1 MMRGIPVNI
10 RSTTI
15 VAVRRDGKVAMA
27 GDGQVTLGEKTV
39 IKHGATK
46 VRTLSDGQILAGF
59 AGSAADAVTLFDM
72 FERKLKDHSSQLVR
86 AAVEMG
92 KEWRTDR
99 YLRRLEA
106 LLLVADRQTTLV
118 ISGSG
123 DIIEPD
129 EGVLAIGSGGPYA
142 MAAGLALL
150 RHSDLSAREI
160 ALEALRI
167 TSEICVFTNSR
178 ISIVELP

>member
-1 MMRGIPVNI
+1 MSI

-15 VAVRRDGKVAMA
+15 VAVRRGEQVALA

-46 VRTLSDGQILAGF
+46 VRTLSEGDILAGF
-59 AGSAADAVTLFDM
+59 AGSAADAITLFEM
-72 FERKLKDHSSQLVR
+72 FERKLKDHSNQLVR

-92 KEWRTDR
+92 QEWRSDR
-99 YLRRLEA
+99 YLRKLEA
-106 LLLVADRQTTLV
+106 LLLVADRKTTLI

-129 EGVLAIGSGGPYA
+129 EGILAIGSGGSYA

-150 RHSDLSAREI
+150 RHSQLTAREI
-160 ALEALRI
+160 ALEALGI
-167 TSEICVFTNSR
+167 TSEICVFTNNR
-178 ISIVELP
+178 ISIVELS

>member
-1 MMRGIPVNI
+1 MNI

-15 VAVRRDGKVAMA
+15 IAVRRFDQVALA
-27 GDGQVTLGEKTV
+27 GDGQVTLGEKTIV
-39 IKHGATK
+39 KHGATK
-46 VRTLSDGQILAGF
+46 VRTLSDGKILAGF
-59 AGSAADAVTLFDM
+59 AGSAADAITLFEM
-72 FERKLKDHSSQLVR
+72 FERKLKDHSNQLVR

-92 KEWRTDR
+92 QEWRSDR
-99 YLRRLEA
+99 YLRKLEA
-106 LLLVADRQTTLV
+106 LLLVADRQNTLL

-129 EGVLAIGSGGPYA
+129 DGVLAIGSGGPYA

-150 RHSDLSAREI
+150 KHSDLSARDI

-167 TSEICVFTNSR
+167 TSDICVFTNDR

>member
-1 MMRGIPVNI
+1 
-10 RSTTI
+10 
-15 VAVRRDGKVAMA
+15 VRRFDQVALA
-27 GDGQVTLGEKTV
+27 GDGQVTLGEKTIV
-39 IKHGATK
+39 KHGATK
-46 VRTLSDGQILAGF
+46 VRTLSDGKILAGF
-59 AGSAADAVTLFDM
+59 AGSAADAITLFEM
-72 FERKLKDHSSQLVR
+72 FERKLKDHSNQLVR

-92 KEWRTDR
+92 QEWRSDR
-99 YLRRLEA
+99 YLRKLEA
-106 LLLVADRQTTLV
+106 LLLVADRQNTLV

-129 EGVLAIGSGGPYA
+129 DGVLAIGSGGPYA

-150 RHSDLSAREI
+150 KHSDLSARDI

-167 TSEICVFTNSR
+167 TSDICVFTNDR

>member
-1 MMRGIPVNI
+1 MNI

-15 VAVRRDGKVAMA
+15 IAVRKAGEVVLA

-59 AGSAADAVTLFDM
+59 AGSAADAITLFER
-72 FERKLKDHSSQLVR
+72 FERKLKDHSNQLVR

-92 KEWRTDR
+92 QDWRSDR
-99 YLRRLEA
+99 YLRKLEA
-106 LLLVADRQTTLV
+106 LLLVADRETTLV
-118 ISGSG
+118 ISGTG

-150 RHSDLSAREI
+150 NHSELSAREI

-167 TSEICVFTNSR
+167 TSEICVFTNDR
-178 ISIVELP
+178 ISIVDLPKEL

>member
-1 MMRGIPVNI
+1 VGI

-15 VAVRRDGKVAMA
+15 VAVRRSGQVALA
-27 GDGQVTLGEKTV
+27 GDGQVTLGEKTI

-46 VRTLSDGQILAGF
+46 IRTLSDGQILAGF
-59 AGSAADAVTLFDM
+59 AGSLADAITLYDM
-72 FERKLKDHSSQLVR
+72 FERTLKDNSNHLVR
-86 AAVEMG
+86 AAVKLG
-92 KEWRTDR
+92 QEWRSDR
-99 YLRRLEA
+99 YLRKLEA
-106 LLLVADRQTTLV
+106 LLLVADRETTLV

-150 RHSDLSAREI
+150 RHSDLSAKEI
-160 ALEALRI
+160 ALEAMRI
-167 TSEICVFTNSR
+167 TSEICVFTNDR
-178 ISIVELP
+178 ISLVELPAR

>member
-1 MMRGIPVNI
+1 MSI

-15 VAVRRDGKVAMA
+15 VAVRRLDEVALA

-46 VRTLSDGQILAGF
+46 VRTLCDGQILAGF
-59 AGSAADAVTLFDM
+59 AGSAADAITLFEM
-72 FERKLKDHSSQLVR
+72 FERKLKDYAGQLVR

-92 KEWRTDR
+92 QDWRSDR
-99 YLRRLEA
+99 YLRKLEA

-129 EGVLAIGSGGPYA
+129 EGVLAIGSGGSYA

-150 RHSDLSAREI
+150 RHSELSAREI
-160 ALEALRI
+160 ALEALQI
-167 TSEICVFTNSR
+167 TSEICVFTNNR
-178 ISIVELP
+178 ISIVELS

>member
-1 MMRGIPVNI
+1 VNI

-15 VAVRRDGKVAMA
+15 IAVRKAHQVAMA

-46 VRTLSDGQILAGF
+46 VRTLSDGEILAGF
-59 AGSAADAVTLFDM
+59 AGSAADAITLFEL
-72 FERKLKDHSSQLVR
+72 FEKKLKDHSNQLVR
-86 AAVEMG
+86 AAVEMSQ
-92 KEWRTDR
+92 EWRSDR

-106 LLLVADRQTTLV
+106 LLLVADDHSTLV

-129 EGVLAIGSGGPYA
+129 EGVVAIGSGGPYA

-150 RHSDLSAREI
+150 KHADLTAREI

-167 TSEICVFTNSR
+167 TSEICVFTNNR
-178 ISIVELP
+178 ISLVELP

>member
-1 MMRGIPVNI
+1 MTI

-15 VAVRRDGKVAMA
+15 IAVRRADQVVLA
-27 GDGQVTLGEKTV
+27 GDGQVTLGERTV
-39 IKHGATK
+39 IKHGTTK
-46 VRTLSDGQILAGF
+46 VRTLCDGRILAGF
-59 AGSAADAVTLFDM
+59 AGAAAGALTLF
-72 FERKLKDHSSQLVR
+72 EKLEQKLKDHSNQLLR

-92 KEWRTDR
+92 KEWRSDR

-106 LLLVADRQTTLV
+106 QLLVADRELTLL
-118 ISGSG
+118 IAGSG

-129 EGVLAIGSGGPYA
+129 DGVIAIGSGGPYA

-150 RHSDLSAREI
+150 KNTDMTAREI

-167 TSEICVFTNSR
+167 TANICIYTNNN
-178 ISIVELP
+178 ISVVELKGNA

>member
-1 MMRGIPVNI
+1 MNI

-15 VAVRRDGKVAMA
+15 IAVRKDHQVALA

-46 VRTLSDGQILAGF
+46 VRTLFGGEILAGF
-59 AGSAADAVTLFDM
+59 AGSAADAITLFEM
-72 FERKLKDHSSQLVR
+72 FERKLKDHSNQLVR

-92 KEWRTDR
+92 QDWRSDR
-99 YLRRLEA
+99 YLRKLEA
-106 LLLVADRQTTLV
+106 LLLVADRETTLV

-129 EGVLAIGSGGPYA
+129 EGVLAIGSGGSYA

-150 RHSDLSAREI
+150 RHSQLTAREI
-160 ALEALRI
+160 ACEALRI
-167 TSEICVFTNSR
+167 TSEICVFTNDR
-178 ISIVELP
+178 ISMIELS

>member
-1 MMRGIPVNI
+1 MSI

-15 VAVRRDGKVAMA
+15 VAVRKGNQVALA

-46 VRTLSDGQILAGF
+46 VRTLFDGEILAGF
-59 AGSAADAVTLFDM
+59 AGSAADAITLFEM
-72 FERKLKDHSSQLVR
+72 FERKLKDHSNQLVR

-92 KEWRTDR
+92 QEWRSDR
-99 YLRRLEA
+99 YLRKLEA

-129 EGVLAIGSGGPYA
+129 EGVLAIGSGGSYA

-150 RHSDLSAREI
+150 RHSQLTAREI

-167 TSEICVFTNSR
+167 TSEICVFTNDR
-178 ISIVELP
+178 ISIVELS

>member
-1 MMRGIPVNI
+1 MSI

-15 VAVRRDGKVAMA
+15 VAVRKGNQVALA

-46 VRTLSDGQILAGF
+46 VRTLSDGEILAGF
-59 AGSAADAVTLFDM
+59 AGSAADAITLFEM
-72 FERKLKDHSSQLVR
+72 FERKLKDHSNQLVR

-92 KEWRTDR
+92 QEWRSDR
-99 YLRRLEA
+99 YLRKLEA

-129 EGVLAIGSGGPYA
+129 EGVLAIGSGGSYA

-150 RHSDLSAREI
+150 RHSQLTAREI

-167 TSEICVFTNSR
+167 TSKICVFTNDR
-178 ISIVELP
+178 ISIVELS

>member
-1 MMRGIPVNI
+1 MNI
-10 RSTTI
+10 KATTI
-15 VAVRRDGKVAMA
+15 IAVRKDGSVALA

-46 VRTLSDGQILAGF
+46 VRKLSNGEILAGF
-59 AGSAADAVTLFDM
+59 AGSAADAVTLFEK
-72 FERKLKDHSSQLVR
+72 FEQKLKDHSNQLTR
-86 AAVEMG
+86 AAVELG

-106 LLLVADRQTTLV
+106 LLLVADAKNTLV
-118 ISGSG
+118 VSGSG

-129 EGVLAIGSGGPYA
+129 EGVVGIGSGGSYA

-150 RHSDLSAREI
+150 RNSTLTAVEIARE
-160 ALEALRI
+160 ALLI
-167 TSEICVFTNSR
+167 TSEICIYTNDR
-178 ISIVELP
+178 ITALTLEDN

>member
-1 MMRGIPVNI
+1 MNI

-15 VAVRRDGKVAMA
+15 IAVRKSGQVALA

-39 IKHGATK
+39 MKHGATK
-46 VRTLSDGQILAGF
+46 VRTLSEGKILAGF
-59 AGSAADAVTLFDM
+59 AGSVADSITLFEM
-72 FERKLKDHSSQLVR
+72 FERKLKDHSNQLVR

-92 KEWRTDR
+92 QDWRSDR
-99 YLRRLEA
+99 YLRKLEA
-106 LLLVADRQTTLV
+106 LLLIADRETTLV

-129 EGVLAIGSGGPYA
+129 EGILAIGSGGSYA

-150 RHSDLSAREI
+150 RHSNLSAREI
-160 ALEALRI
+160 AFEALEI
-167 TSEICVFTNSR
+167 TSRICVFTNNC
-178 ISIVELP
+178 ISIVELQ